1 MLIFLNKI
9 SLIFSSKVGWY
20 ESDVLA
26 NQPDPICPEFFAA
39 QAAEYK
45 SFLTQSYDDGY
56 NKQWSNWLQG
66 SYVQLPTT
74 NEVCSYPI
82 LPFLYILEANL

>member
-1 MLIFLNKI
+1 M
-9 SLIFSSKVGWY
+9 FSVGWY

-56 NKQWSNWLQG
+56 NKQWSNWIQG

-74 NEVCSYPI
+74 NEVRFNEP
-82 LPFLYILEANL
+82 YISVQNKF

>member
-1 MLIFLNKI
+1 M
-9 SLIFSSKVGWY
+9 FSVGWY

-26 NQPDPICPEFFAA
+26 NQPDSICPEFFAA

-56 NKQWSNWLQG
+56 NKQWSNWIQG

-74 NEVCSYPI
+74 NEVRFNEP
-82 LPFLYILEANL
+82 YISVQNKF